1 MKSTIITIGD
11 EILIG
16 QILDTNSRYISQA
29 LNRLGIVVA
38 ERTSVGDNAEQIV
51 STLDRA
57 LAATDVVIITGG
69 LGPTKDDITK
79 HTLARYFGSEL
90 VYNEQ
95 VAEFVRNLLARRGI
109 EFNELNR
116 GQAMVPACC
125 TVLHN
130 AHGTA
135 PGMWFEQDD
144 KVVISLPGVP
154 FEMVHLIDDI
164 VVPKLRERFDLKA
177 IVHRTMITSGI
188 AESILAERIAAWED
202 ALPEMLHL
210 AYLPAPNIV
219 RLRLS
224 AYEVDGASVEAII
237 DSQFELLR
245 KIIPEAIVGFEDAT
259 VEQLVHNALIANGK
273 TLSVAESCT
282 GGAIAQKFTAMAG
295 ASAYFHAGVV
305 AYSNEAKADILGVNP
320 DDIAR
325 YGAVSEQVA
334 IQMAEGVR
342 RVGKSDY
349 GISTTGIAGPSG
361 GSAEKPVGT
370 VWIGIATPKGSFA
383 VLKNCGT
390 DRGQIVQRATAYA
403 IQLLQNN
410 FDFNNL

>member
-95 VAEFVRNLLARRGI
+95 VADFVRNLLARRGI
-109 EFNELNR
+109 DFNELNR

-237 DSQFELLR
+237 DHQFELLR

-259 VEQLVHNALIANGK
+259 VEQLVHNALIANKK

-370 VWIGIATPKGSFA
+370 VWIGIATPKGAFA

-403 IQLLQNN
+403 IQMLQNN

>member
-95 VAEFVRNLLARRGI
+95 VADFVRNLLARRGI
-109 EFNELNR
+109 DFNELNR

-219 RLRLS
+219 RLRLL

-237 DSQFELLR
+237 DHQFELLR

-259 VEQLVHNALIANGK
+259 VEQLVHNALIANKK

-370 VWIGIATPKGSFA
+370 VWIGIATPKGAFA

-403 IQLLQNN
+403 IQMLQNN